1 MQSDKSAKRGAR
13 THRPK
18 KDDEVLSP
26 LELARVDRGLRFK
39 RAVRSEAARHDLY
52 DDAAIADAV
61 GVSRNTVGAWWKGAQ
76 PSPDALVELARVMDM
91 RADELFALLYVPPSG
106 PAGLQ
111 EGVRR
116 GRGPQGPADPDTPA
130 RSRTP
135 QPRGEGEGRA

>member
-1 MQSDKSAKRGAR
+1 VQSDKSAKRGAR

-18 KDDEVLSP
+18 DEVLSP
-26 LELARVDRGLRFK
+26 LELARADRGLRFK

-91 RADELFALLYVPPSG
+91 RADELFALLYVGSG
-106 PAGLQ
+106 PAGLL
-111 EGVRR
+111 EGVQRAR
-116 GRGPQGPADPDTPA
+116 EPQGRADPGTPGP
-130 RSRTP
+130 S
-135 QPRGEGEGRA
+135 QPRQPHDDREERG